1 MKFTGKHRLSSTAP
15 RSSAAALMIGGLVA
29 GTVATAG
36 AVTLKQDPGTSDDVA
51 AAVTGDLVGAVRDAE
66 APADPSEESAQL
78 ASLRSASLSELR
90 DQGAADRSEAREAP
104 EDAATVSTLLGDSG
118 FSARTIEVETPASE
132 QAPADEQAPT
142 DEQAGDGAESSQ
154 PAQEPAAPAQEPAAP
169 AQEPAAPAQEAAAPA
184 QPQPEPEPEPEPVQ
198 QTQAQAAAA
207 QQPEPEPE
215 PVQTQPVQ
223 PAAPAPVGGSVLSI
237 ASAYVGYPYVLLGTP
252 PYSFDCSSYT
262 WYVFQQA
269 GINIPRTVAGQKAAV
284 TPVSNPQPGDL
295 VFYNDFYHVGIYA
308 GNGMTYEALN
318 PGSGVR
324 YGPLVSSNV
333 WYGRIG

>member
-132 QAPADEQAPT
+132 QAPAVEQAV
-142 DEQAGDGAESSQ
+142 EEGESSE
-154 PAQEPAAPAQEPAAP
+154 PAAEAAPAEEPAAPA
-169 AQEPAAPAQEAAAPA
+169 
-184 QPQPEPEPEPEPVQ
+184 EPELQPEPVQ
-198 QTQAQAAAA
+198 QTQVQAAPA
-207 QQPEPEPE
+207 QQPEPE

-269 GINIPRTVAGQKAAV
+269 GINIPRTVSGQKAAV

>member
-15 RSSAAALMIGGLVA
+15 RSGAAALMIGGLVA

-36 AVTLKQDPGTSDDVA
+36 AVTLKQDPSSQDDVTAALSDDPA
-51 AAVTGDLVGAVRDAE
+51 DAVRDAQAPVDAAEE
-66 APADPSEESAQL
+66 ADQL
-78 ASLRSASLSELR
+78 ASLRSSSLSELR

-104 EDAATVSTLLGDSG
+104 ADAATVSTLLDGSG
-118 FSARTIEVETPASE
+118 FSARTLEVETTEVETTETAETETATQAEPVT
-132 QAPADEQAPT
+132 QAPAEPAPAEEPVAAPREQ
-142 DEQAGDGAESSQ
+142 
-154 PAQEPAAPAQEPAAP
+154 AAPA
-169 AQEPAAPAQEAAAPA
+169 
-184 QPQPEPEPEPEPVQ
+184 EPVQ
-198 QTQAQAAAA
+198 QTQAQAAPV
-207 QQPEPEPE
+207 QQTQPAPE
-215 PVQTQPVQ
+215 PVQAQPVQ
-223 PAAPAPVGGSVLSI
+223 QAAPAPVGGSVLSV
-237 ASAYVGYPYVLLGTP
+237 AAAYVGYPYVLLGTP

-308 GNGMTYEALN
+308 GNGMTYEAMN
-318 PGSGVR
+318 PSTGVR
-324 YGPLVSSNV
+324 YGPMISSNV